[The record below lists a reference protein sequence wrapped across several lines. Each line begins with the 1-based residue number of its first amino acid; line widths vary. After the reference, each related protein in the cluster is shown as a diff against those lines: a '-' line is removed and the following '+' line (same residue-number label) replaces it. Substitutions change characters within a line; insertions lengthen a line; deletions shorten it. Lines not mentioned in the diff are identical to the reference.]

1 MAGFLYPKL
10 NKGLEYRRM
19 LKITHI
25 KILISIVLALMLT
38 PVSTFAQSEATGPY
52 HLGPG
57 DSVSI
62 QVFGEGDLSRN
73 VKLGEDGRINYA
85 FVGQV
90 ELAGQTIAEVE
101 KTITDKLLGD
111 YLINPQVSVTM
122 AEYRPFFI
130 NGEVR
135 SPGSFAYQPGL
146 TISRAISLAG
156 GLTERASDR
165 KIFLIRDGQ
174 GEADRFRVDLD
185 QEVRPGDTI
194 SIEQSFF

>member
-1 MAGFLYPKL
+1 MFKKLLIISLFLAACVTDTV
-10 NKGLEYRRM
+10 N
-19 LKITHI
+19 
-25 KILISIVLALMLT
+25 
-38 PVSTFAQSEATGPY
+38 AQELDSAY

-62 QVFGEGDLSRN
+62 QVFGEEDLSRN

-85 FVGQV
+85 FVGEV

-130 NGEVR
+130 NGEVN

-146 TISRAISLAG
+146 TVSRAISLAG

-165 KIFLIRDGQ
+165 KIYLIQEGQ
-174 GEADRFRVDLD
+174 GEADRIRVDLD
-185 QEVRPGDTI
+185 HEVGPGDTI